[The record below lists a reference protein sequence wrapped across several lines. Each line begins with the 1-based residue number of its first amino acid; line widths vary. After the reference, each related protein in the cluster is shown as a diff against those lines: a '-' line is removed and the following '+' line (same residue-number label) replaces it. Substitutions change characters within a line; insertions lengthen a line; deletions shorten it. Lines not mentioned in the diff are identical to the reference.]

1 MQTNTKRSLGFL
13 AVGVAAGAV
22 TALLLAPKSGRET
35 RSDLRRQADRLN
47 HRRRGVWQKFRSRRS
62 RHATAPTIWEVD
74 GVLTN
79 GAAAGPYPHS

>member
-1 MQTNTKRSLGFL
+1 MQTNTKRTLGFL

-62 RHATAPTIWEVD
+62 RHTPAPTIWEVD